1 MRKKR
6 KEWETGKRDGE
17 REMGIGKGK
26 GSLAVYLFSV
36 RSQLLPD
43 WWAAGM

>member
-1 MRKKR
+1 MGNWKKG
-6 KEWETGKRDGE
+6 WGTGE
-17 REMGIGKGK
+17 GIGKGK